1 MLWILL
7 STLHNTGELQSYD
20 THISFRIVHLLHIMI
35 YRELLQYEYFSVV
48 FSCIHSCS
56 IVQYAIVCKSQRR
69 QLFREI
75 FVLEYRKHVRTSF
88 QSVMS
93 FSMRLCD
100 KYLKSNSCFCQLYL
114 YFVAGVTFATLTPVY
129 ISLFIMAIP
138 LGFVLHRTKRK
149 RTRKRCGYVYG

>member
-1 MLWILL
+1 
-7 STLHNTGELQSYD
+7 
-20 THISFRIVHLLHIMI
+20 MI
-35 YRELLQYEYFSVV
+35 YRELLQYEYFAVLC
-48 FSCIHSCS
+48 SCIHSCS
-56 IVQYAIVCKSQRR
+56 IVYYVIVCKSQRR
-69 QLFREI
+69 QLFREV
-75 FVLEYRKHVRTSF
+75 FVLKYRKHLCTRF

-93 FSMRLCD
+93 FSTRLCD

-149 RTRKRCGYVYG
+149 QSRKRCGYVTIAKTNFN